1 MIGNWNFKP
10 GLVLLVM
17 IGLVIAF
24 MACVTTTTKTTTPPP
39 QPQSDN
45 VLRVGVST
53 NAPPIIFKQGGRITG
68 LEADFARE
76 FATYL
81 GKSLHFVELKWDKQV
96 TALLNN
102 QTDIIMSGMTK
113 TTLRE
118 ARVSFSTPYFRSGQM
133 ALIRMKDAASF
144 RTGFYSIRDELAIG
158 AVEDTTGEF
167 FVLEQFGDNKT
178 VTFSKSTDGVEA
190 LIKGEI
196 DIFIHDAPVIMYLG
210 SENENRRVTPVYSLF
225 TEEYLAWAMRKDDT
239 RLLDAANG
247 FLQEINDNGRLKQ
260 MIQRWIPLTK

>member
-1 MIGNWNFKP
+1 MIKKQIW
-10 GLVLLVM
+10 LLLAGIVAL
-17 IGLVIAF
+17 IGLA
-24 MACVTTTTKTTTPPP
+24 ACAPAGTKTAPPP
-39 QPQSDN
+39 LQLQSDD

-68 LEADFARE
+68 LEAIFARE

-81 GKSLHFVELKWDKQV
+81 GKSLHFVELEWDKQV

-102 QTDIIMSGMTK
+102 QIDIIMSGMTK
-113 TTLRE
+113 TALRE

-144 RTGFYSIRDELAIG
+144 RTGFYSIRNELAIG
-158 AVEDTTGEF
+158 AVKDTTGEF

-178 VTFSKSTDGVEA
+178 VTFSKSADGVEA
-190 LIKGEI
+190 LIKSDI
-196 DIFIHDAPVIMYLG
+196 DIFIHDAPVIMYLA
-210 SENENRRVTPVYSLF
+210 SENENRRVTPIYSLF

-239 RLLDAANG
+239 KLLAAANG
-247 FLQEINDNGRLKQ
+247 FLQEINENGRLKQ